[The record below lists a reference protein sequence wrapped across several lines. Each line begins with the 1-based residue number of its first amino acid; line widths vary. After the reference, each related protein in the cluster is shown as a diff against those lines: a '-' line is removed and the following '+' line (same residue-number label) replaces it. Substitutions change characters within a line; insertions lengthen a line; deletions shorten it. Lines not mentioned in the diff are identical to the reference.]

1 VSDVAQLGLAVDSS
15 QVTGATAA
23 LKQFS
28 TAATEAAG
36 SADRITLANGKLGP
50 TVQTVAAMAKNAGV
64 SFQEMEA
71 RVKAASS
78 SFSGATNGLDTLAK
92 RTQAVE
98 QANRQAMK
106 AANDNSDAI
115 NGLGK
120 ASVETNSTMEKLAN
134 TLTRR
139 VLFAFAAKEVRDL
152 AAYVWNLN
160 AAIAATADSAQRS
173 GITGSTFQGLGTAAA
188 YKGVSGDNF
197 NTAMVAFN
205 QQVELAKH
213 GLGDLKTLLAQN
225 GKTVG
230 DTATTFGIV
239 ADMVKNAETEAA
251 KFWILQQA
259 GLPSTREFAK
269 LMEQGSDS
277 IKKQADA
284 ATKLTDQQLEDAKR
298 IDEAWTRLWVNFE
311 NSAKKAVVNSIA
323 AIGEIW
329 NRGFGPNTQQNM
341 AANALRAGVG
351 TTLGSNSDVSG
362 FYKGLG
368 PTGSKQPAPTIDPA
382 LLRQQIAIE
391 QQRLGILSQMA
402 TVQQQVRAVELQIQQ
417 ARLNNVNI
425 TKAEADNLVRI
436 TREQALGTFQ
446 LNAQTDAEK
455 LRVATLLMSNEA
467 ATAYTIVQTKINEA
481 RAKGA
486 PLTEQ
491 EINDLQRS
499 AEAYAKNKVVADR
512 LSDALQTAKDA
523 GQQFGATLF
532 QGLLKGQSGME
543 ALTAAADQLAST
555 MSQQAMK
562 DLFKGNFIEAGVEAV
577 VAVAAQIF
585 ANHGKEQKAL
595 DEARAAWAKM
605 ADQVNAF
612 NRAAAGFDLGP
623 LTNQIQQLSSTES
636 QLMDAAAKAKDYNA
650 MTQIGQ
656 TFNAG
661 VTRIVQNFK
670 DGAAVLSPLQT
681 SIKGVND
688 EASGLYDTLKNLHL
702 DSLTIGIG
710 EAAAAQIRDLVAKFH
725 DTFLSG
731 LTQRLNTAQGNTFLN
746 DTANLLLQ
754 HAQDLAGAKDL
765 GNDPTLLAQVAATF
779 HAEAQKIVEDAGLV
793 GSAFTDFTK
802 QFPDLAGVVS
812 EATTD
817 MSASAKQLRESLN
830 NTAKNIVDFVNG
842 LYAGGSSGQSPQ
854 AQLAAATLSYNT
866 KLGLAQGGNGD
877 ALGTITTDAQN
888 LLTAAKAVYASS
900 TGYQTILNNVSA
912 QLLSLPNVQQTTDPV
927 VAAMRDVLTAVN
939 IGNTALSLI
948 NTTAG
953 GTTTAVNSGNTIA
966 TNSILPAVNAGNAA
980 AVANALSAYFNQI
993 DPTGKLASV
1002 VGNTQVAANYSSVY
1016 FPYISQATVDTNA
1029 SAAGTKTS
1037 VNAGNTTLAAIQSL
1051 QSTATTQLTLL
1062 TNALTPASTAFSLSV
1077 PAGTPIGSGGSVSGT
1092 ITIQNQMV
1100 NALNKIVVNTFAT
1113 ARNTQVTAGAVN
1125 SGASSLTVA
1134 GVYAGGG
1141 WITGGVPGR
1150 DSVSLAS
1157 GGLGMPGEFVVRHDI
1172 AQMNSSWL
1180 PGFNATGRL
1189 PVAPS
1194 FRASNDNS
1202 SAALLAEVRA
1212 LREEVAKLRQEN
1224 NKGNVGISAAIG
1236 QHAAFTGDKLDDVV
1250 KSSDKQTAEIRL
1262 AQRAQR

>member
-28 TAATEAAG
+28 SAATEAAG

-50 TVQTVAAMAKNAGV
+50 TVQTVASMAKNAGV

-106 AANDNSDAI
+106 SANDNSTAI
-115 NGLGK
+115 TGLGK

-239 ADMVKNAETEAA
+239 ADMVKNAQSEAA

-269 LMEQGSDS
+269 LMEQGAGA
-277 IKKQADA
+277 IKKEADA

-298 IDEAWTRLWVNFE
+298 VDEAWQKGWTDFE
-311 NSAKKAVVNSIA
+311 NWGKRAVVNVGT
-323 AIGEIW
+323 AIGVMASHFSSSINAAEGGGLQESPMEI
-329 NRGFGPNTQQNM
+329 
-341 AANALRAGVG
+341 ALKKLRAGQG
-351 TTLGSNSDVSG
+351 SSLASNSSVTG
-362 FYKGLG
+362 LYAGLG
-368 PTGSKQPAPTIDPA
+368 VGAVSNPAATVDPA
-382 LLRQQIAIE
+382 LLRQQLALE
-391 QQRLGILSQMA
+391 QQRIGILSQMA

-467 ATAYTIVQTKINEA
+467 AIAYTIVQTKINEA

-512 LSDALQTAKDA
+512 LSDALQTARDA

-595 DEARAAWAKM
+595 NDARAAWAKM

-636 QLMDAAAKAKDYNA
+636 QLMDAALKAHDIAAAVN
-650 MTQIGQ
+650 IGQ

-661 VTRIVQNFK
+661 VTRIVQTFK
-670 DGAAVLSPLQT
+670 DGAVALSPLQT

-725 DTFLSG
+725 DTFISG
-731 LTQRLNTAQGNTFLN
+731 LTQRLNAAQGNTFLN

-842 LYAGGSSGQSPQ
+842 LYAGGVPGSRRRRSWPRRSCPTTPSSASPR
-854 AQLAAATLSYNT
+854 
-866 KLGLAQGGNGD
+866 
-877 ALGTITTDAQN
+877 
-888 LLTAAKAVYASS
+888 
-900 TGYQTILNNVSA
+900 
-912 QLLSLPNVQQTTDPV
+912 
-927 VAAMRDVLTAVN
+927 AAMAMR
-939 IGNTALSLI
+939 
-948 NTTAG
+948 
-953 GTTTAVNSGNTIA
+953 SGP
-966 TNSILPAVNAGNAA
+966 SP
-980 AVANALSAYFNQI
+980 
-993 DPTGKLASV
+993 PTRR
-1002 VGNTQVAANYSSVY
+1002 
-1016 FPYISQATVDTNA
+1016 
-1029 SAAGTKTS
+1029 TS
-1037 VNAGNTTLAAIQSL
+1037 
-1051 QSTATTQLTLL
+1051 
-1062 TNALTPASTAFSLSV
+1062 
-1077 PAGTPIGSGGSVSGT
+1077 
-1092 ITIQNQMV
+1092 
-1100 NALNKIVVNTFAT
+1100 
-1113 ARNTQVTAGAVN
+1113 
-1125 SGASSLTVA
+1125 
-1134 GVYAGGG
+1134 
-1141 WITGGVPGR
+1141 
-1150 DSVSLAS
+1150 
-1157 GGLGMPGEFVVRHDI
+1157 
-1172 AQMNSSWL
+1172 
-1180 PGFNATGRL
+1180 
-1189 PVAPS
+1189 
-1194 FRASNDNS
+1194 
-1202 SAALLAEVRA
+1202 
-1212 LREEVAKLRQEN
+1212 
-1224 NKGNVGISAAIG
+1224 
-1236 QHAAFTGDKLDDVV
+1236 
-1250 KSSDKQTAEIRL
+1250 
-1262 AQRAQR
+1262 

>member
-636 QLMDAAAKAKDYNA
+636 QLMDAAAKAKDT
-650 MTQIGQ
+650 MRRTQIGQ

-939 IGNTALSLI
+939 LGNIALGLI
-948 NTTAG
+948 NTTAP
-953 GTTTAVNSGNTIA
+953 S
-966 TNSILPAVNAGNAA
+966 
-980 AVANALSAYFNQI
+980 
-993 DPTGKLASV
+993 
-1002 VGNTQVAANYSSVY
+1002 
-1016 FPYISQATVDTNA
+1016 
-1029 SAAGTKTS
+1029 
-1037 VNAGNTTLAAIQSL
+1037 
-1051 QSTATTQLTLL
+1051 
-1062 TNALTPASTAFSLSV
+1062 
-1077 PAGTPIGSGGSVSGT
+1077 
-1092 ITIQNQMV
+1092 M
-1100 NALNKIVVNTFAT
+1100 
-1113 ARNTQVTAGAVN
+1113 
-1125 SGASSLTVA
+1125 
-1134 GVYAGGG
+1134 
-1141 WITGGVPGR
+1141 PGR
-1150 DSVSLAS
+1150 SIR
-1157 GGLGMPGEFVVRHDI
+1157 PGD
-1172 AQMNSSWL
+1172 Q
-1180 PGFNATGRL
+1180 
-1189 PVAPS
+1189 
-1194 FRASNDNS
+1194 
-1202 SAALLAEVRA
+1202 
-1212 LREEVAKLRQEN
+1212 
-1224 NKGNVGISAAIG
+1224 
-1236 QHAAFTGDKLDDVV
+1236 
-1250 KSSDKQTAEIRL
+1250 
-1262 AQRAQR
+1262 